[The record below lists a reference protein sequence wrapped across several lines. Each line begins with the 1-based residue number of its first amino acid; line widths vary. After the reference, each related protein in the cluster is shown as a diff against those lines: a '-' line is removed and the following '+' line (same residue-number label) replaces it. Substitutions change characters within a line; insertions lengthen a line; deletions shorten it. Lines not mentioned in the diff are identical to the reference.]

1 MPRRRPYPRTPQN
14 KSAAMKAMEKLAT
27 EVDILSVIHH
37 LQKGNLEKFSR
48 TIGHRRMVHDRLKK
62 GGDVKISLI
71 LLLSKELR
79 MNFLNNYL
87 RLLPEEIRATNETYV
102 LDREIAELKS
112 QLEESG
118 KQTAYWKERAERAE
132 GWIAGKM
139 DK

>member
-1 MPRRRPYPRTPQN
+1 MPTGHAYQRTPQN
-14 KSAAMKAMEKLAT
+14 KSAAMKEMEKLAK
-27 EVDILSVIHH
+27 EVDILSIFHH
-37 LQKGNLEKFSR
+37 LQRGNLEKFSR

-87 RLLPEEIRATNETYV
+87 QLLPKELRGTAETGSMELEIK
-102 LDREIAELKS
+102 DLKV
-112 QLEESG
+112 QLEEKD